1 MSAHPA
7 GAPVPGASLPRL
19 LARLQGREP
28 VQQHGSPTGL
38 LGEWVDWQRAVALSR
53 ALDGAPFAESAHA
66 PGREAGGAAPAGP
79 DGGDASRLDAG
90 AEVQADGALFAECAR
105 VRGLLADAILDDGR
119 DWTRPLWP
127 RAGEDPDGA
136 AAGASAVQRHCQGLQ
151 RDLQSATGRLRG
163 ELRERLACRGAGQA
177 RLAAVDAVME
187 GLLAPRE
194 HALLAPLVPTLVARF
209 EQLHAAHAGSDD
221 AAVGSVPWR
230 AAFRA
235 EARQLL
241 LAELDLRFH
250 PIEALLE
257 ALQSPRP
264 DA

>member
-53 ALDGAPFAESAHA
+53 ALDGAPV
-66 PGREAGGAAPAGP
+66 AADDAIPA
-79 DGGDASRLDAG
+79 DAG
-90 AEVQADGALFAECAR
+90 ADAEADGALVAECSR

-221 AAVGSVPWR
+221 AAVGSAPWR